1 MKQAVAAVTS
11 ALALV
16 QLAETFD
23 PGDARELRQPQR
35 HYARAMSMSMVL
47 VPPPGVLAA
56 VRGILTGA
64 LQAGRNTVGAAARAM
79 WAEMEGWA
87 VAGLGPLVL
96 WLESLFIAAGA
107 WFETRMTMRLL
118 LTEIGQARM
127 TMRLLLTDI
136 GQAMLGLLEAGL
148 NTMRAEVT
156 RLGVAAAS
164 ASRSLL
170 LLLLAPLHTRRLGLL
185 FCCGVAFVL
194 AWAAATISLGRLT
207 DMYNAKQAKG
217 LYLRKRPVKRR
228 CPNCA
233 GFGIEPCDLCGSTG
247 FRIYEMKFIY
257 TDPCPNEP
265 PAASAHFFDPLTAHA
280 AAPAATHVHLPP
292 RRRCFSRRWQW
303 CGRCG
308 GSGCTAEPWTA
319 WAAPRIIYTLFPGPA
334 AVPQSV
340 AWLDGRAHGAGP
352 LSAVQLT
359 GSAH

>member
-1 MKQAVAAVTS
+1 MKPAVAAVTS

-23 PGDARELRQPQR
+23 PGVALHASISFCGSTTGAARPWRQQQR
-35 HYARAMSMSMVL
+35 RLQLMPSAAAVAPRRCVRTSRAMSMSMVL

-64 LQAGRNTVGAAARAM
+64 LQAGRNTVGAATRAV

-118 LTEIGQARM
+118 LTEV
-127 TMRLLLTDI
+127 

-170 LLLLAPLHTRRLGLL
+170 LLLLTPLHTRRLGLL

-207 DMYNAKQAKG
+207 DTYNAKQAKG

-257 TDPCPNEP
+257 TDPCPK
-265 PAASAHFFDPLTAHA
+265 
-280 AAPAATHVHLPP
+280 
-292 RRRCFSRRWQW
+292 CFSRRWQW

-319 WAAPRIIYTLFPGPA
+319 WAAPRIIYTLFPG
-334 AVPQSV
+334 
-340 AWLDGRAHGAGP
+340 
-352 LSAVQLT
+352 
-359 GSAH
+359 